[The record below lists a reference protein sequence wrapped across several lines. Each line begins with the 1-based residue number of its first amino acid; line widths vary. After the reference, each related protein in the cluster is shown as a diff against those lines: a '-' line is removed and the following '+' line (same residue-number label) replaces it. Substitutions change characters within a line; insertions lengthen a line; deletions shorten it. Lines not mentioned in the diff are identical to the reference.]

1 MIPLPD
7 IQNSRDKRGLRLPK
21 VGIIHFH
28 FGLYT
33 AANITTQASADAYVS
48 LNASSRG
55 INMSRIGEAILEVNA
70 SHAEDTRSG
79 FTTFIGEILNELTK
93 RLTAHDAYVKI
104 KFPLL
109 VDKEAPISKKVGPAH
124 YEVTLEGIKKN
135 KVLMYYLSVQVQYI
149 SCCSCS
155 KALSEHLACDS
166 KHGAPHNQRS
176 FADVT
181 IELNPKKELLAVQL
195 IELIEKAVYTLPYPI
210 IKRADE
216 QEVARRSWE
225 FTQFVEDSSRNIGLA
240 LNKDPRIAD
249 WLVVVTHMESIH
261 QHEATA
267 VLYKGKKGG
276 LR

>member
-1 MIPLPD
+1 MRGYIYCGNHLYGFPRKKMDDED
-7 IQNSRDKRGLRLPK
+7 IKR
-21 VGIIHFH
+21 
-28 FGLYT
+28 
-33 AANITTQASADAYVS
+33 
-48 LNASSRG
+48 
-55 INMSRIGEAILEVNA
+55 
-70 SHAEDTRSG
+70 
-79 FTTFIGEILNELTK
+79 
-93 RLTAHDAYVKI
+93 VK
-104 KFPLL
+104 
-109 VDKEAPISKKVGPAH
+109 
-124 YEVTLEGIKKN
+124 
-135 KVLMYYLSVQVQYI
+135 
-149 SCCSCS
+149 
-155 KALSEHLACDS
+155 
-166 KHGAPHNQRS
+166 
-176 FADVT
+176 
-181 IELNPKKELLAVQL
+181 NPKKELLAVQL